1 MNTIGNVCKVGVCC
15 KGNKNRNCFLQRKR
29 QLRQVAQANVKGVG
43 GHQNKNGSVKGEW
56 VRPGSFL
63 QSWPSSGWCD
73 EWNQEKL
80 QKWEACGSDQTCLTG
95 HLVYPFVSGMYSILC
110 HSIQRWTLLRAP
122 PPPPSQNSSFSCCA
136 LSCQLPKD
144 NFICISSTLSHSF
157 NKCHLVVSTKAE

>member
-122 PPPPSQNSSFSCCA
+122 PPPP
-136 LSCQLPKD
+136 LPRTHPLAAVLWAVNCLKT
-144 NFICISSTLSHSF
+144 ISSVSPLLWVI
-157 NKCHLVVSTKAE
+157 HLTNVI